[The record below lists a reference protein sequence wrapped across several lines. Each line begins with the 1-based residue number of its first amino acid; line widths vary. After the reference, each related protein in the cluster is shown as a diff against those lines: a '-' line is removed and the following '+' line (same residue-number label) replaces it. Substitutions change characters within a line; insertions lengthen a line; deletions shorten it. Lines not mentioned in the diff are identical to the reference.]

1 LKSHICKI
9 TALVT
14 ACVASAALAAPSV
27 SKPVRIMSIMLC
39 TDSLLLDLVE
49 PSRITSITYLSSSR
63 SFSYLWPQA
72 AHVPINHGLS
82 EEVLAQRPDLILAG
96 TYTTAGTRALLKRLG
111 MPLLE
116 VPPANDFEAIRRVTR
131 MVGQAVGEPERAE
144 SLLARMDGTLLEL
157 SLTRPT
163 QIIRVV
169 SWDGGGSVPGEGT
182 LFDAILRAAGGINIA
197 AEPGTRGSYFGME
210 RLLLA
215 RPDVLAYGAANR
227 DRPSLRTDADQHPLL
242 FKLYGNRRVTYPEL
256 LYSCGVPESADAA
269 RELRALLLQ
278 VMQRPGVPP

>member
-1 LKSHICKI
+1 
-9 TALVT
+9 
-14 ACVASAALAAPSV
+14 
-27 SKPVRIMSIMLC
+27 MLC
-39 TDSLLLDLVE
+39 TDSLLLDLVD
-49 PSRITSITYLSSSR
+49 PSRITSITYLSRSR
-63 SFSYLWPQA
+63 SFSYLWPLA
-72 AHVPINHGLS
+72 AQVPINHGLS

-96 TYTTAGTRALLKRLG
+96 TYTTAATRVLLKRLG

-116 VPPANDFEAIRRVTR
+116 VPPANDFEEIRRVTR

-144 SLLARMDGTLLEL
+144 SLLARMDGTLREL

-182 LFDAILRAAGGINIA
+182 LFDAILRMAGGINIA
-197 AEPGTRGSYFGME
+197 AEPGTQSSYFGME

-215 RPDVLAYGAANR
+215 RPDVLAYGAANQ
-227 DRPSLRTDADQHPLL
+227 DKPSLRTDADQHPLIL
-242 FKLYGNRRVTYPEL
+242 KLYGKRRVTYPEL
-256 LYSCGVPESADAA
+256 LYSCGVPESAEAA
-269 RELRALLLQ
+269 RALRASLLQ